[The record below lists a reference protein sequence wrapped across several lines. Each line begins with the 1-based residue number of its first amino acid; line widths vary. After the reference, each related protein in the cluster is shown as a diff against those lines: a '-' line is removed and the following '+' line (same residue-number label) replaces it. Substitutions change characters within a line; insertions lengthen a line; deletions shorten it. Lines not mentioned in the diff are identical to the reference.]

1 MKDEEEK
8 KVEFQDGVAVVFE
21 FISTLKKCNTDSD
34 EEGGMIERDY
44 TRLDFLDSSINN
56 DDMVVDD
63 NGDVFV
69 VIRAQFY
76 ISKESRV
83 LLSCDD

>member
-34 EEGGMIERDY
+34 EEGGMILY
-44 TRLDFLDSSINN
+44 
-56 DDMVVDD
+56 
-63 NGDVFV
+63 
-69 VIRAQFY
+69 Q
-76 ISKESRV
+76 
-83 LLSCDD
+83 